1 MLLFSLF
8 SFFLGLLCVEGGPGD
23 TFLLAG
29 SSAPMLF
36 SFPALQMVG
45 LQIHTSAMQ
54 QNHDNYGLWNLEHW
68 RGKTEFEVTLLAP
81 GKTEQVTTYNTIINI
96 INEHKEENPHM
107 ARAQPCTLNLTFY

>member
-45 LQIHTSAMQ
+45 LQYILLPCNKIMIIMAF
-54 QNHDNYGLWNLEHW
+54 GIWNI
-68 RGKTEFEVTLLAP
+68 G
-81 GKTEQVTTYNTIINI
+81 
-96 INEHKEENPHM
+96 EEK
-107 ARAQPCTLNLTFY
+107 QSLN